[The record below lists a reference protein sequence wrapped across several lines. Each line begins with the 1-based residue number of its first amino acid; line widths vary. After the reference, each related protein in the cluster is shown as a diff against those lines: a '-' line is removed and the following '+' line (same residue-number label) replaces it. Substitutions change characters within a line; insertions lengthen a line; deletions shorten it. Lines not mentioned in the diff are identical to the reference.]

1 MQSYSNI
8 FIIYEFISTLPH
20 WKDKLI
26 QKKKKI
32 YVKTF
37 WYISISG
44 EKLFYC
50 LICMTWYISSQSMP
64 CYILFYY
71 TCKTTIKL
79 LLWIV
84 SCISL
89 IMHHWNIYKYIL
101 INCHLLSSLFLLSN
115 FFLSIIKKNPWPKI
129 ILVFFPTSKRLC
141 IQTCLNNHLKLDKPI
156 CFLCGT
162 RFPPFLDIY
171 LHEKKIKLISC
182 IIKVILLIK
191 ESCNIIG

>member
-26 QKKKKI
+26 QKKKKKI

-50 LICMTWYISSQSMP
+50 LICMTWYISSQSVP
-64 CYILFYY
+64 CYISFYY

-115 FFLSIIKKNPWPKI
+115 FFLSIIKKPPGLKSFWYFFLLQKGFVFK
-129 ILVFFPTSKRLC
+129 LV
-141 IQTCLNNHLKLDKPI
+141 
-156 CFLCGT
+156 
-162 RFPPFLDIY
+162 
-171 LHEKKIKLISC
+171 
-182 IIKVILLIK
+182 
-191 ESCNIIG
+191 